1 MPFIATRS
9 RTCQINMK
17 KSLYI
22 NKIFRNKEYFSEI
35 KILTPVKWLGKELS
49 ISVHFQCKG
58 LLHTTGR
65 TQGQLTTPPCGH
77 THMFVKFWDQKNKPH
92 DKRWRFR
99 FQKGK

>member
-58 LLHTTGR
+58 LLHTMAE
-65 TQGQLTTPPCGH
+65 LKDSSLHPLVATPKCL
-77 THMFVKFWDQKNKPH
+77 
-92 DKRWRFR
+92 
-99 FQKGK
+99 